1 MTPTATGTS
10 TYTYSPT
17 VTESLTSSMTSTVSP
32 TKTPAPA
39 FTARVKVYN
48 SAGEEVG
55 ILYEALGLY
64 LQPTGMSVI
73 QGGFLP
79 DSGGKGLLSLEGPG
93 LTLAWD
99 GKNAQGQIVSSGV
112 YYVSVEVKDAFGKLE
127 TWTSPLSVIRTETFA
142 TVQVFNSAG
151 ELVWSQKQPLTSTA
165 QLSLSSRELL
175 PTTTG
180 SGLKIQY
187 GAGASDFILWNGLN
201 SAGLA
206 VTSGIYIIEVTQD
219 SPGAAKKVYTAS
231 VTVLQLS
238 GQIFDA
244 LLPSANPVPAGMNQV
259 TITLTGAGS
268 GTVATGGAY
277 SLAGD
282 LVGTLSG
289 TNTLTWDIPGTLA
302 SGVYLVRVEA
312 TNTLGRR
319 RAAIVKIALLR

>member
-1 MTPTATGTS
+1 
-10 TYTYSPT
+10 
-17 VTESLTSSMTSTVSP
+17 MTSTISP
-32 TKTPAPA
+32 TLTPQAG
-39 FTARVKVYN
+39 FVTQVKVYN

-64 LQPTGMSVI
+64 QMPTGMSVL

-112 YYVSVEVKDAFGKLE
+112 YYVSVEVTDAFGKVE
-127 TWTSPLSVIRTETFA
+127 TWTSPLSVIRTENSA
-142 TVQVFNSAG
+142 KIQVFNSAG
-151 ELVWSQKQPLTSTA
+151 ELVWSQKEALTNTA

-187 GAGASDFILWNGLN
+187 GAGASDFIYWNGLN
-201 SAGLA
+201 NAGLA
-206 VTSGIYIIEVTQD
+206 VTSGTYIIEVTQD
-219 SPGAAKKVYTAS
+219 SPGAARKVYTAS

-238 GQIFDA
+238 DQVFDA
-244 LLPSANPVPAGMNQV
+244 LLPSANPVHAGVNQI
-259 TITLTGAGS
+259 TITLTGAGA

-289 TNTLTWDIPGTLA
+289 TSTLTWTIPGALA

-312 TNTLGRR
+312 TNTIGRR
-319 RAAIVKIALLR
+319 RAAILKIALLR

>member
-1 MTPTATGTS
+1 
-10 TYTYSPT
+10 
-17 VTESLTSSMTSTVSP
+17 L
-32 TKTPAPA
+32 

-64 LQPTGMSVI
+64 AMPTGMSVI

-165 QLSLSSRELL
+165 QLLLSSRELL
-175 PTTTG
+175 PTTAG

-187 GAGASDFILWNGLN
+187 GAGASDFIYWNGLN
-201 SAGLA
+201 NAGLA
-206 VTSGIYIIEVTQD
+206 VTSGTYIIEVTQD

-238 GQIFDA
+238 DQVFDA
-244 LLPSANPVPAGMNQV
+244 LVPNANPVPSGVNQI

-289 TNTLTWDIPGTLA
+289 TSILTWTIPGSLA

-319 RAAIVKIALLR
+319 RAAILKIAILR

>member
-1 MTPTATGTS
+1 LTS
-10 TYTYSPT
+10 TYSPT
-17 VTESLTSSMTSTVSP
+17 VTESFTVSP

-39 FTARVKVYN
+39 FTAKVKVYN

-55 ILYEALGLY
+55 VLYEALGLY
-64 LQPTGMSVI
+64 MQPTGMSVI

-112 YYVSVEVKDAFGKLE
+112 YYVSVEVTDAFGKVE

-142 TVQVFNSAG
+142 NVQVFNSAG

-165 QLSLSSRELL
+165 QLWLSSRELL

-187 GAGASDFILWNGLN
+187 GSSPTDFIYWNGLN
-201 SAGLA
+201 NAGIA
-206 VTSGIYIIEVTQD
+206 VTSGTYIIEVTQD
-219 SPGAAKKVYTAS
+219 NPGSAKKVYTAS

-238 GQIFDA
+238 DQVFDTI
-244 LLPSANPVPAGMNQV
+244 LPSANPVPAGVNQI
-259 TITLTGAGS
+259 TISLTGAGA

-289 TNTLTWDIPGTLA
+289 SNTLIWTIPGSLA

-312 TNTLGRR
+312 TNTLGHRR
-319 RAAIVKIALLR
+319 SAILKIALLR